1 MANDISY
8 GFLRPQDND
17 FTDISLTVE
26 CGTDVTTVA
35 CDSENRQNTELASWG
50 RGNSVLVKAE
60 FSTDLAAVVADCD
73 LPLQNSRLGALLRWN
88 CPSTSIRGYGNT
100 VPVTDGVSRPTV
112 LVPGD
117 QIAGAISVELDVVLL
132 DNPVADPDSVAPVRP
147 GSVLWSRSLR
157 IHLEGVGATV
167 HTSSS
172 GCADM
177 HELDPGAMWRI
188 HLESD
193 PELHVT
199 RAIRVCLN
207 TSNKITKVALD
218 NINSGKGPTK
228 ETQMWQRFLAIDL
241 RTHLL
246 WAALGLSQEHA
257 LAEYEYDEE
266 SYGQMLYGILRSY
279 FPDDDPA
286 SLLQK
291 AVTDPGLISARVQN
305 NYGDKR

>member
-8 GFLRPQDND
+8 GFLRPQDSD

-26 CGTDVTTVA
+26 CGNDVTTVA
-35 CDSENRQNTELASWG
+35 CDPDTRQVAELSSWG
-50 RGNSVLVKAE
+50 RGNDVLVKAE
-60 FSTDLAAVVADCD
+60 FSADLDAVVEDCD
-73 LPLQNSRLGALLRWN
+73 LPLKGARLGALLRWN

-100 VPVTDGVSRPTV
+100 VSVVDGVSRPAV
-112 LVPGD
+112 LIPGD
-117 QIAGAISVELDVVLL
+117 QVAGAVAVELDVVLL
-132 DNPVADPDSVAPVRP
+132 ENPVTDPHSVAPIRP

-157 IHLEGVGATV
+157 LHLEGIGATV
-167 HTSSS
+167 HTSSYDF
-172 GCADM
+172 AEA

-207 TSNKITKVALD
+207 TSNNVTKVALD
-218 NINSGKGPTK
+218 NINSGKSLTM
-228 ETQMWQRFLAIDL
+228 ETRMWQRFLDIDL

-246 WAALGLSQEHA
+246 WAALGLSQEHT
-257 LAEYEYDEE
+257 LAEYEHDEE
-266 SYGQMLYGILRSY
+266 SYGQMLHGILRSY
-279 FPDDDPA
+279 FPDDDPV
-286 SLLQK
+286 SMLQK
-291 AVTDPGLISARVQN
+291 AATDPGLIAARVQN